1 MYIFD
6 KIFVTGCFGSCHF
19 PTDDTV
25 IDENSSMWHPTL
37 LMLEKNTYC
46 RKMMILYNKFM
57 YISPLQ

>member
-25 IDENSSMWHPTL
+25 IDENFIYVTSFPFNVGKEHL
-37 LMLEKNTYC
+37 LSKNED
-46 RKMMILYNKFM
+46 LVW
-57 YISPLQ
+57 